1 MKLIIDIPDKTIA
14 HIRADYGHNYKGLC
28 DEDRDIIVKEIYNGV
43 PLEDIKE
50 QYDKGYK
57 DGVKE
62 TFIEELEKI
71 KTEGL
76 KAKPYYQYYIEK
88 EDFISILDKH
98 IAELKGI
105 VDRIEEPVKKALS
118 ELKGENNAE

>member
-1 MKLIIDIPDKTIA
+1 MKYIIDIPDKTIA

-71 KTEGL
+71 KAELNNKSFAYSLTDNFENDIIIGVI
-76 KAKPYYQYYIEK
+76 KVSDMEK
-88 EDFISILDKH
+88 IIDKH
-98 IAELKGI
+98 I
-105 VDRIEEPVKKALS
+105 S